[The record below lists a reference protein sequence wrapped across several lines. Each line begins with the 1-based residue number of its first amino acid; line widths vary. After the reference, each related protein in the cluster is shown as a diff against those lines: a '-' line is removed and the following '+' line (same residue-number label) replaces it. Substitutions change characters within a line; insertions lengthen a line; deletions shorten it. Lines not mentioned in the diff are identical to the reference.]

1 MGVSDFGLL
10 FIVFT
15 RLGLA
20 YTKLT
25 TYKAFDYLY
34 LTTDC

>member
-25 TYKAFDYLY
+25 NYKAFNYLY
-34 LTTDC
+34 LTSDC